1 MPTELTAI
9 IVDDE
14 PVARDLLRS
23 MLATV
28 EGGGRIRVVAECR
41 DSPEAIA
48 AIREHDPDVVFLDVE
63 MPGGDGFAVIDA
75 IGPASMPAVV
85 FVTAYD
91 HYAIRAF
98 EVLATDYLLKPYDE
112 ERLENTLARLVSRL
126 QHPDG
131 EAERRILHLL
141 EALRAHRRYP
151 TRLAVEVGDHRVFLP
166 MERIDWIEAKG
177 KNALVHARD
186 STYVVRE
193 GLTTLTERLDP
204 AEFIRIHRSST
215 VRIDRIREVH
225 RWFRGNYHFVLA
237 DGTKLN
243 SGSTYK
249 KAIEETLLGEE

>member
-1 MPTELTAI
+1 MPTDLTAI

-28 EGGGRIRVVAECR
+28 EGGGRIRVVAQCR
-41 DSPEAIA
+41 DSSEAIA

-91 HYAIRAF
+91 
-98 EVLATDYLLKPYDE
+98 
-112 ERLENTLARLVSRL
+112 LENTLARLVSRL